1 MKIRGRRKCKSC
13 GTRWSYYDTGA
24 VSCPE
29 CGALESVG
37 VDEER
42 LLHTATAAELDL
54 TPVRNRLDTEP
65 IRRLSELARDRARE
79 FTRGYGFIHEG
90 TLTELDDTYLAAA
103 ELRSVSGE
111 LAGRMNIDDDEKRY
125 FVELLEADDGVRP
138 DPADVPPS
146 LRSMRGIAYADAV
159 KEYRT
164 DLRTYLE
171 ENPDPRI
178 DDAVERL
185 SSHRKRIQ
193 ALQGDVIPE
202 ESERLIAI
210 ARDLGR
216 HLGGEEA
223 ALARAESGLDSLMQ
237 GAP

>member
-13 GTRWSYYDTGA
+13 GARWSYYDTGT

-37 VDEER
+37 VDEKR
-42 LLHTATAAELDL
+42 QLHTATAAGLDL
-54 TPVRNRLDTEP
+54 TAVRSRLDAEP
-65 IRRLSELARDRARE
+65 IHRLAEPARDLARE

-90 TLTELDDTYLAAA
+90 TLTELDDTYLAAM

-111 LAGRMNIDDDEKRY
+111 LAGRMDIDDGEKRY
-125 FVELLEADDGVRP
+125 FVELLEADDGKRP

-146 LRSMRGIAYADAV
+146 LRAMRGLASASAV

-171 ENPDPRI
+171 ENPAPEI
-178 DDAVERL
+178 EDAIERL
-185 SSHRKRIQ
+185 SSHCRRIK
-193 ALQGDVIPE
+193 ALQGDVAPE
-202 ESERLIAI
+202 ESERLIAVV
-210 ARDLGR
+210 RDLGR
-216 HLGGEEA
+216 YLGGEES
-223 ALARAESGLDSLMQ
+223 ALVRAESGLESLR
-237 GAP
+237 